1 MYPPVG
7 LLVVKLVLLIRPMQ
21 IKFVQYLIGKQL
33 EMIPPE
39 LDEDIN
45 QNLQEKTQ
53 HLEMFFACYSLKK
66 NDYFVNPQEYCS
78 LFQKTF
84 TLKGKKHMERLF

>member
-1 MYPPVG
+1 M
-7 LLVVKLVLLIRPMQ
+7 LVKLVLLIRPMQ
-21 IKFVQYLIGKQL
+21 IKLIQYLNGKQL
-33 EMIPPE
+33 ELIPPE
-39 LDEDIN
+39 LDVDMN

-78 LFQKTF
+78 LFQKMF
-84 TLKGKKHMERLF
+84 KLKGKKYMGRLF